1 MLKHTRRASRSCI
14 LFNLEDMH
22 HENVAV
28 NGEFDIS
35 RDPVQKIKL
44 NLSSQTNT
52 ALVLPTIVSLYTQEL
67 SNGEL
72 WSYFMKG
79 VLCFIVTSDAEK
91 KTFSSTI
98 CYCRSRYGY
107 SQIQPLSRSVHYRAT
122 QKNFHTFHFKD
133 QHYLLAGQRFLNE
146 PTANRFLTLVLNNLP
161 KSDLPKEIVQKTRKK
176 STSRKVSKEE
186 ISTSCMFQHEAG
198 TDDPLHNQRTEEEE
212 NPVDISTREK
222 SATLGQN
229 PTKRPSWSTH
239 PKLKARQRIN
249 TFS

>member
-28 NGEFDIS
+28 NGKFDIS
-35 RDPVQKIKL
+35 RDPVQKIKS
-44 NLSSQTNT
+44 NLSSLTNT

-133 QHYLLAGQRFLNE
+133 QHYLLAGLRFLNE

-161 KSDLPKEIVQKTRKK
+161 KSDLDRKK
-176 STSRKVSKEE
+176 LFKKPGR
-186 ISTSCMFQHEAG
+186 
-198 TDDPLHNQRTEEEE
+198 NQRVEKLVKRRFPLLVCF
-212 NPVDISTREK
+212 NMRPVLMIHFIINELRKKKIPSISALEK
-222 SATLGQN
+222 KVLHWVKIQLKDHLGQHIRN
-229 PTKRPSWSTH
+229 
-239 PKLKARQRIN
+239 
-249 TFS
+249 

>member
-1 MLKHTRRASRSCI
+1 MPRKKP
-14 LFNLEDMH
+14 
-22 HENVAV
+22 VAAQFV
-28 NGEFDIS
+28 IA
-35 RDPVQKIKL
+35 DPD
-44 NLSSQTNT
+44 T
-52 ALVLPTIVSLYTQEL
+52 
-67 SNGEL
+67 G
-72 WSYFMKG
+72 
-79 VLCFIVTSDAEK
+79 
-91 KTFSSTI
+91 FSKW
-98 CYCRSRYGY
+98 R
-107 SQIQPLSRSVHYRAT
+107 QPLSRSVYYRAT

-133 QHYLLAGQRFLNE
+133 QYYLLAGLRFLNE